1 MRLQEWWRHR
11 QAEAMQQDVAP
22 AWYATRARR
31 HALVGAHGVAL
42 ALLWAAAVLWLFS
55 LEGHGRWGTML
66 IVAGL
71 VIAVPTIS
79 LLNLATRGTTAL
91 AEESLD
97 ERQLADRMR
106 AMATAHRGTMIMLA
120 LVAAGALATGLAAG
134 HDLSLPVTGVLQLT
148 ITIGLTH
155 MMLPLLV
162 SAWRLPDPPA
172 EDA

>member
-1 MRLQEWWRHR
+1 MRIQEWWRHR
-11 QAEAMQQDVAP
+11 QAEVMQQDVAP
-22 AWYATRARR
+22 SWYATRTRR

-42 ALLWAAAVLWLFS
+42 ALLWTAAVLWLFS
-55 LEGHGRWGTML
+55 MEGGGRVGTVL

-71 VIAVPTIS
+71 ALAIPTIS

-120 LVAAGALATGLAAG
+120 IVGAGALVTGLIAG
-134 HDLSLPVTGVLQLT
+134 RELSLPVTGVLQLT
-148 ITIGLTH
+148 IATGLTH

-162 SAWRLPDPPA
+162 SAWQLPDPPA